1 MKGTPQMKIPPSPSS
16 NMLHTL
22 LQGPAQ
28 KSKWEAYRGKLALLQ
43 TYEMLGIHN
52 KYTGDLRREVK
63 RRMQYLQNQ
72 GEL

>member
-1 MKGTPQMKIPPSPSS
+1 MKEPPQMKIPPSPSG
-16 NMLHTL
+16 NVHAL

-52 KYTGDLRREVK
+52 KYTDALRREVK
-63 RRMQYLQNQ
+63 RRMQYLHNQ

>member
-1 MKGTPQMKIPPSPSS
+1 MKINPSPSG
-16 NMLHTL
+16 NMLHAL

-28 KSKWEAYRGKLALLQ
+28 KSKWEAYQGKLALLQ

-63 RRMQYLQNQ
+63 RRMQYLQNS